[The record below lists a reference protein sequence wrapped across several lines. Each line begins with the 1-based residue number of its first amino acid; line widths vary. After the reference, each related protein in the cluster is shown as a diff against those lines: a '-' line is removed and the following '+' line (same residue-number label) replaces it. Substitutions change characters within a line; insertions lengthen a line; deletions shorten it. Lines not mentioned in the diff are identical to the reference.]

1 MFELAPRDRVIKVFN
16 YNPLNNELIGPSD
29 AWVVAHT
36 GLPAYCTLDTPP
48 LKRKGKA
55 VVYTDTGWQQVED
68 NRGAAVYDT
77 LTGGGSLLT
86 ELGPVPEGKT
96 LLAPASEF
104 DVWNG
109 KAWVKN
115 AEAEKNAL
123 FIQAQQDKKDRMAL
137 ATESISILSFAK
149 DSGQATD
156 DELDALDRWQN
167 YRLQLSRVDL
177 SKVTGTGIVWPDEV

>member
-1 MFELAPRDRVIKVFN
+1 MFELAPKDRVIKVFN

-48 LKRKGKA
+48 IKRKGKA
-55 VVYTDTGWQQVED
+55 VVYTGTGWQQVED
-68 NRGAAVYDT
+68 NRGLTVYDT
-77 LTGGGSLLT
+77 QTRGPTTVSD
-86 ELGPVPEGKT
+86 LGPLLEGKT

-104 DVWNG
+104 DEWNG

-115 AEAEKNAL
+115 AEAEKTAQ

-137 ATESISILSFAK
+137 AAESISILSFAK
-149 DSGQATD
+149 ESGQATD

-167 YRLQLSRVDL
+167 YRLQLSRLDL
-177 SKVTGTGIVWPDEV
+177 SKGSDIVWPDAV